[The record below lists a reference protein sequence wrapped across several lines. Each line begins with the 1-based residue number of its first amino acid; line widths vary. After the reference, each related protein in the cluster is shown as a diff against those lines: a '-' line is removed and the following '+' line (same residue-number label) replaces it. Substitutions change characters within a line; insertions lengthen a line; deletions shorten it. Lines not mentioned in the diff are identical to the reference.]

1 MCSSFSLLRQLVATG
16 LLLFAGYS
24 YSIAQNVINL
34 EPELPATIANTQQG
48 PGKTWYDKTSSTWCT
63 VTNNNQAVTVQ
74 LVITD
79 CWQQKKIID
88 NGLEIWIDA
97 KGKKKKSTGIAFPMA
112 PTPPSA
118 NNKQPANNNQSPA
131 NNHPVAFEPEAQHS
145 NDQQA
150 MRKQLQNKVSQQR
163 EMQLTGFIDEL
174 NGIQNCNHASGL
186 QVSLQFVHDTLI
198 YQATIPF
205 QTFAK
210 PPGFNVPISIGII
223 EKGIQLQGPGSNGMP
238 DFDGPSDGAGGMMP
252 PPGPPPGMD
261 EQGEEE
267 DGARQ
272 FWQDDEVWY
281 KFVVKS

>member
-1 MCSSFSLLRQLVATG
+1 MCCSSLLRQLVATS

-34 EPELPATIANTQQG
+34 EPELPATIANNQQG
-48 PGKTWYDKTSSTWCT
+48 PGKTWYDKTSKTWCT
-63 VTNNNQAVTVQ
+63 VTNNNQAVMVQ

-79 CWQQKKIID
+79 YWQQKKIID

-118 NNKQPANNNQSPA
+118 NNNQPPA
-131 NNHPVAFEPEAQHS
+131 NNHPVAFEPGDQHAGA
-145 NDQQA
+145 DQQA
-150 MRKQLQNKVSQQR
+150 MRKQLQNKISQQR
-163 EMQLTGFIDEL
+163 EMQLTGFTDEL
-174 NGIQNCNHASGL
+174 NGIQNCNHTSGL
-186 QVSLQFVHDTLI
+186 QVSLQFVHDTLV

-210 PPGFNVPISIGII
+210 PPGFNTPVSIGII
-223 EKGIQLQGPGSNGMP
+223 EKGIQLQGPGGNGTP
-238 DFDGPSDGAGGMMP
+238 DFDGPPDGGGMMP

-261 EQGEEE
+261 EQGNEE

-272 FWQDDEVWY
+272 LWQDDEVWY
-281 KFVVKS
+281 KFTLK